1 MVDTQAQAKPN
12 SAAKPDEKAW
22 QAINAKSLPFNSRNR
37 RKLATE
43 HATPSITQKRDSIA
57 EDSVFR
63 TKESIMQETQRS
75 IVEVKRGSFTLDP
88 AKRNGK
94 MNYMTHFDSTV

>member
-1 MVDTQAQAKPN
+1 
-12 SAAKPDEKAW
+12 
-22 QAINAKSLPFNSRNR
+22 
-37 RKLATE
+37 
-43 HATPSITQKRDSIA
+43 
-57 EDSVFR
+57 
-63 TKESIMQETQRS
+63 MQETQRS